1 MFFVEVKIL
10 FAGLIIPTGRVS
22 KLLCNNERLLGVSKH
37 KVRLRG
43 QSEITGT
50 WALEQKLQTEKE
62 EKVCP
67 HGHLY

>member
-1 MFFVEVKIL
+1 M

-50 WALEQKLQTEKE
+50 WALEQKLQNEKE
-62 EKVCP
+62 EKCAHMVT
-67 HGHLY
+67 YTSIQENNN

>member
-50 WALEQKLQTEKE
+50 
-62 EKVCP
+62 
-67 HGHLY
+67 